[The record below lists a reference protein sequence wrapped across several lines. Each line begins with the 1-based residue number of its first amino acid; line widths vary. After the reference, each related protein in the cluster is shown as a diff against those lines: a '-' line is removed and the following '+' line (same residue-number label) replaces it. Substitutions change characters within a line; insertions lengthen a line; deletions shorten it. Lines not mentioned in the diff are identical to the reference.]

1 MDNRRPPVP
10 LRPTLQSVL
19 ASIADE
25 AARRFGSRT
34 VVHSPQG
41 DLSYR
46 ELSSASVGLAREL
59 RAHGVGP
66 GDIVALVLP
75 SGADWLIAAVA
86 TNRIGA
92 AYGGISPVL
101 SPAERSELVRLVRP
115 RLVLTTP
122 DLADGLPLR
131 TPVVAITPGDLAPGD
146 RGDRGDARSQ
156 EQDHVVRPTR
166 EPLDSDPA
174 VICFTSGTTGRPKA
188 AMYTTDQLRAI
199 QRIDLGRNAEE
210 IWDGGSA
217 MLASTQFAHV
227 GMATKFPW
235 YLRLGMTLCV
245 MERWR
250 AEEALQLVARHRMTT
265 IGAIAPQ
272 LALMLR
278 SPRLFDTDVSSV
290 ELVIAGGAASPPEL
304 VRKVRERFDAG
315 YSIRYSS
322 TESGGVGL
330 ATDPFTDD
338 ETEWA
343 TVGRPRPGVEIRIAD
358 RSDVEVPTGEIG
370 ELQLRSPATM
380 QEYWND
386 PDATRAALSP
396 DRWLRTGDLAR
407 LDDQGRVVLAGRRSD
422 MYIRGGYNVFPAEVE
437 AVLINHPDV
446 DDIVI
451 VPTPDDVM
459 GEIGVALV
467 VSRTRVDLEDLREF
481 GSRDLARH
489 KLPERIESI
498 EQVPLT
504 ETHKID
510 RTAARSL
517 LR

>member
-1 MDNRRPPVP
+1 M
-10 LRPTLQSVL
+10 
-19 ASIADE
+19 
-25 AARRFGSRT
+25 AA
-34 VVHSPQG
+34 
-41 DLSYR
+41 
-46 ELSSASVGLAREL
+46 
-59 RAHGVGP
+59 
-66 GDIVALVLP
+66 
-75 SGADWLIAAVA
+75 
-86 TNRIGA
+86 
-92 AYGGISPVL
+92 
-101 SPAERSELVRLVRP
+101 
-115 RLVLTTP
+115 P
-122 DLADGLPLR
+122 DLVDGLPLR
-131 TPVVAITPGDLAPGD
+131 TPVVVVEPGGWTDEVSNDPQQPATRHRTSD
-146 RGDRGDARSQ
+146 DA
-156 EQDHVVRPTR
+156 
-166 EPLDSDPA
+166 DPA
-174 VICFTSGTTGRPKA
+174 VICFTSGTTGLPKA
-188 AMYTTDQLRAI
+188 AMYTIGQLRAI
-199 QRIDLGRNAEE
+199 QRIDLGETAEQ

-250 AEEALQLVARHRMTT
+250 ADEALELVARHRMPT

-278 SPRLFDTDVSSV
+278 SPLIDDIDLSSV

-304 VRKVRERFDAG
+304 VRRVRQRMDAG

-330 ATDPFTDD
+330 ATDPATDD

-343 TVGRPRPGVEIRIAD
+343 TIGRPRAGIEVRITDEAD
-358 RSDVEVPTGEIG
+358 KEVPAGDVG

-380 QEYWND
+380 QEYWHD
-386 PDATRAALSP
+386 PVATRAALTS

-407 LDDQGRVVLAGRRSD
+407 LDDKGRVVLAGRRSD

-451 VPTPDDVM
+451 VPAADEIM

-467 VSRTRVDLEDLREF
+467 VSRAAVTLQALRDF
-481 GSRDLARH
+481 GSASLARH
-489 KLPERIESI
+489 KLPERVEQIP
-498 EQVPLT
+498 QVPLT
-504 ETHKID
+504 TAQKID
-510 RTAARSL
+510 RAAARAL
-517 LR
+517 LDQGVAGSDL